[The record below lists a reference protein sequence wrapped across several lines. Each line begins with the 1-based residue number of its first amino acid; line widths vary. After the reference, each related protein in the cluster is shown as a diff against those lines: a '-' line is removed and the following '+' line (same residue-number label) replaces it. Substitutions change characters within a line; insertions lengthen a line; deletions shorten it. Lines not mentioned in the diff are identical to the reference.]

1 MEPRQTRRDTRAET
15 TPPHHEEKDSG
26 GYAEQQ
32 DDNSPTGLK
41 HLNDV
46 VLGSWAALRVH
57 ERNYPSPPHWATART
72 ARLYSYGPRS
82 ARIVMSEY
90 SEPGARTVRFSR
102 VITQVAPRATL
113 LRARWLTALRDE
125 EFMSE
130 GGSRVGSW
138 AQLMPVIRRLRR

>member
-46 VLGSWAALRVH
+46 VLPHGATGKTSFNLK
-57 ERNYPSPPHWATART
+57 PPLDIQT
-72 ARLYSYGPRS
+72 SG
-82 ARIVMSEY
+82 MS
-90 SEPGARTVRFSR
+90 
-102 VITQVAPRATL
+102 
-113 LRARWLTALRDE
+113 
-125 EFMSE
+125 
-130 GGSRVGSW
+130 
-138 AQLMPVIRRLRR
+138 